1 MTVFLF
7 LFSKRRSF
15 ELVPVSFLYRF
26 ILALYISK
34 WNFPQ
39 ICDTN
44 GYIPCF
50 SINQSK
56 LRDLFSFNHLKKM
69 LLKNSISENSFGIL
83 KRFFKMLWFEV
94 LLCRLLRCNLDFLGG
109 SVVQNLPANAGDTD
123 LIPGSG
129 RSSGGGNG
137 NPNPVFLPGES
148 HGQRSL
154 TSYNQ

>member
-15 ELVPVSFLYRF
+15 DLVPVSFLYHF
-26 ILALYISK
+26 YPCTISK

-39 ICDTN
+39 ICDTD

-56 LRDLFSFNHLKKM
+56 LRFLFSFNHLKNAI
-69 LLKNSISENSFGIL
+69 KNSISENSFGIL
-83 KRFFKMLWFEV
+83 KRFLKMLWFEV
-94 LLCRLLRCNLDFLGG
+94 LLCRLLRCNLGFLGG

-129 RSSGGGNG
+129 RSSGGGNS
-137 NPNPVFLPGES
+137 NSNPVFLPGES